1 MKEPT
6 MEEVLELVS
15 FKRDES
21 GELHVCNVFG
31 CLESVEGSIYGDVH
45 GNVHGSV
52 GYVYGSVGNVGG
64 DVLGNVWG
72 KVHGKVFNIH
82 ERLDK

>member
-21 GELHVCNVFG
+21 GELHVKDVYGGLERVF
-31 CLESVEGSIYGDVH
+31 GSIYGDVY

-52 GYVYGSVGNVGG
+52 GSVKVSVVDVGYVGG
-64 DVLGNVWG
+64 DVLGNV
-72 KVHGKVFNIH
+72 HGKVYGKILN
-82 ERLDK
+82 K